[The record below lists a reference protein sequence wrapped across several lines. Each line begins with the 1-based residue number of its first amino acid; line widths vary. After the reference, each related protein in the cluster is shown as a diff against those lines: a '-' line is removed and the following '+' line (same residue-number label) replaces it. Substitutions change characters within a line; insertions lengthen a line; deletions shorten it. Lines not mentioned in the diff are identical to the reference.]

1 MFNKGDTVI
10 YGSAGI
16 CTVSDIRKENFA
28 GEKKLY
34 YILKPI
40 SEKGT
45 TVYHPVD
52 GDESKLRLP
61 LTAEQIN
68 EFLKTD
74 FASAVMW
81 QSGDIARRELF
92 DEILKEKEP
101 VKLLSLINIIT
112 KKKIEKSDAGKK
124 LRAADE
130 KALNDAKKI
139 ILGEFSFVMGKSEDE
154 ILKMITEK

>member
-61 LTAEQIN
+61 LAAEQIN

-74 FASAVMW
+74 FASAVIW

-112 KKKIEKSDAGKK
+112 
-124 LRAADE
+124 
-130 KALNDAKKI
+130 
-139 ILGEFSFVMGKSEDE
+139 
-154 ILKMITEK
+154 